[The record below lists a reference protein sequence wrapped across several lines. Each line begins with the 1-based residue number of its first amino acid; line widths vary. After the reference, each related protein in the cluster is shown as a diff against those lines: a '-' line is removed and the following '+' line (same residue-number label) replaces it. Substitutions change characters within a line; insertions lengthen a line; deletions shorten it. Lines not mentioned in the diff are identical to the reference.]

1 MGMEG
6 ENINT
11 NRTKHLGRKVKKK
24 KVLTRKRRGETQ
36 NRALAPKEE
45 AAVCKE
51 WSL

>member
-1 MGMEG
+1 MGMER

-11 NRTKHLGRKVKKK
+11 NRTKHLGRKVKK

-45 AAVCKE
+45 PAVCKE